1 MAQQGFDMSKLST
14 GEKVVAGAGAL
25 YFIWSFIAVWYKV
38 DLGPLGELVSEVIP
52 GQNISG
58 FRGFTLFA
66 SLLALLAV
74 VEIVVRM
81 FGVNIEIPRGTVHL
95 AAAGIAALF
104 TLLGL
109 FVKPAGYGIS
119 WGIFVAIVLALA
131 WLYGAYMLYSQP
143 AGAASAP
150 PSTGGDAGGIG

>member
-14 GEKVVAGAGAL
+14 GEKVVAGAGVL
-25 YFIWSFIAVWYKV
+25 YFIWSFIAVWYKL
-38 DLGPLGELVSEVIP
+38 DLGPFGELVGV
-52 GQNISG
+52 GGNING

-74 VEIVVRM
+74 IEIVVRV

-95 AAAGIAALF
+95 AAAGIATLF

-109 FVKPAGYGIS
+109 FVKPAGFGIS

-143 AGAASAP
+143 AGAASSP

>member
-25 YFIWSFIAVWYKV
+25 YFIWSFIAVWYKL
-38 DLGPLGELVSEVIP
+38 DLGPFGELVGASGSI
-52 GQNISG
+52 NG

-109 FVKPAGYGIS
+109 FVKPAGFGIS